1 MYQNLENLFI
11 SVILCE
17 STRHFH
23 IIAGRFAGAYMGD
36 SVGRLGRGGNMH
48 FVMASTRATA
58 AESPSWEI
66 NKQKFTFRIVFFF
79 FILDLYS
86 KKKNDTEM
94 VKILLTG
101 PTGTIGGA
109 VLEQCLAHPDI
120 STVVAFARRELP
132 DTVTSDPKLQVEIT
146 KDFSVWP
153 EELLHPHRDATAM
166 IWYASVL
173 SYAMPLLFSHD
184 IYLMPWPCQGYGRLC
199 RK

>member
-1 MYQNLENLFI
+1 VNFGAGGHIWESVEPILLPKMYQNLESLFI

-86 KKKNDTEM
+86 KKK
-94 VKILLTG
+94 KR
-101 PTGTIGGA
+101 
-109 VLEQCLAHPDI
+109 H
-120 STVVAFARRELP
+120 
-132 DTVTSDPKLQVEIT
+132 
-146 KDFSVWP
+146 
-153 EELLHPHRDATAM
+153 
-166 IWYASVL
+166 
-173 SYAMPLLFSHD
+173 
-184 IYLMPWPCQGYGRLC
+184 
-199 RK
+199 